1 MELKGFMVPVLTL
14 SPRKLP
20 GLVGEELED
29 FVDFGVDNWLLGVP
43 LTGQSNKSEQ
53 MEKKV
58 NKNRKLSLMS
68 ANKDQNRLLSI

>member
-1 MELKGFMVPVLTL
+1 MVLALTL

-29 FVDFGVDNWLLGVP
+29 LVDFGVDNWLLGVP

-53 MEKKV
+53 MKEKM
-58 NKNRKLSLMS
+58 NKNQTLLLKSTI
-68 ANKDQNRLLSI
+68 KDQNSLLSI

>member
-1 MELKGFMVPVLTL
+1 MVLALTL

-43 LTGQSNKSEQ
+43 LTGQSNESEQ
-53 MEKKV
+53 MKEKM
-58 NKNRKLSLMS
+58 NKNQKLLLKL
-68 ANKDQNRLLSI
+68 ANIDQNRVLSI

>member
-1 MELKGFMVPVLTL
+1 MVLALTL

-43 LTGQSNKSEQ
+43 LTGQRNKSEQ
-53 MEKKV
+53 MEEKM
-58 NKNRKLSLMS
+58 NKNQKLSLTS
-68 ANKDQNRLLSI
+68 ANKDQNRLLSV

>member
-1 MELKGFMVPVLTL
+1 MVLALTL

-53 MEKKV
+53 MKEKM
-58 NKNRKLSLMS
+58 NKN
-68 ANKDQNRLLSI
+68 

>member
-1 MELKGFMVPVLTL
+1 MVLALTL

-53 MEKKV
+53 MKEKV
-58 NKNRKLSLMS
+58 NKNQTWSLKS
-68 ANKDQNRLLSI
+68 ASKHQNRLLSI